1 MPESQHNT
9 SDNIS
14 RLNFR
19 LPSEV
24 KEVIER
30 AAAVSGLT
38 VTDFAINALV
48 NSANEVLEHHQM
60 RTLSDRDRDLF
71 LALLDA
77 DEEPNEALRGA
88 VEAHKRLIAE

>member
-9 SDNIS
+9 SDNSS

-19 LPSEV
+19 LPSDV

-60 RTLSDRDRDLF
+60 RKLSDRDRDLF

-77 DEEPNEALRGA
+77 DEEPNDALRGA